1 MGADRDLDVVV
12 YGATGFVG
20 RLTAEYL
27 ARSAPQDVRIGL
39 GGRSRSK
46 LEHARAS
53 LGARAADWPL
63 IVADSSDAA
72 AVEELASATRV
83 VATTVGPYAKY
94 GMPLVEACARAG
106 TDYADLT
113 GEVLFIRDTI
123 DRSHDVAK
131 ASGARI
137 VHGCGFDSIPGD
149 LGVLLLH
156 EAAGEL
162 EETTL
167 VVTALKGAPSGGT
180 IDSVR
185 EQVAEMRGNPARAK
199 IAGDPYALSPDR
211 SAEPQLGDE
220 SDLRMPE
227 YSAELGRWLGP
238 FVMAAINTRQVRR
251 SNALRSWPYGRRF
264 KYREVMGFP
273 GGLAGRAQA
282 TAVAL
287 GAGALFA
294 GLSFGPTR
302 SVLDRVL
309 PKPGEGPSEEARRKG
324 FYKVEIHSRT
334 PSGERWVCREVAQG
348 DPGYAATAVMLGES
362 ALALA
367 LERDRLPDAAGVLT
381 PATAIGSLLADRLR
395 AAGQTWEVER
405 LGAGTATTSKQPV
418 STG

>member
-1 MGADRDLDVVV
+1 MSAERGLDVVV

-27 ARSAPQDVRIGL
+27 ARSAPPEVRIGL
-39 GGRSRSK
+39 GGRSQSK
-46 LEHARAS
+46 LEQVRSS

-63 IVADSSDAA
+63 VVADSSDAGA
-72 AVEELASATRV
+72 IEQLANATRV
-83 VATTVGPYAKY
+83 GETTV
-94 GMPLVEACARAG
+94 
-106 TDYADLT
+106 
-113 GEVLFIRDTI
+113 
-123 DRSHDVAK
+123 
-131 ASGARI
+131 
-137 VHGCGFDSIPGD
+137 
-149 LGVLLLH
+149 
-156 EAAGEL
+156 
-162 EETTL
+162 
-167 VVTALKGAPSGGT
+167 VVTALKGGPSGGT

-185 EQVAEMRGNPARAK
+185 GQIAEMRGNPARAR
-199 IAGDPYALSPDR
+199 IAADPYGLSPDR

-220 SDLRMPE
+220 SDVRMPE
-227 YSAELGRWLGP
+227 YSPELRRWLGP

-251 SNALRSWPYGRRF
+251 SNALQSWAYGRRF
-264 KYREVMGFP
+264 KYREVMGFA

-287 GAGALFA
+287 GTGALFA
-294 GLSFGPTR
+294 GLSFAPTR

-324 FYKVEIHSRT
+324 FYKIEIHART

-367 LERDRLPDAAGVLT
+367 LDRDRLPDAAGVLT
-381 PATAIGSLLADRLR
+381 PATAIGSVLADRLR

-405 LGAGTATTSKQPV
+405 LGAGAATTTP
-418 STG
+418 

>member
-1 MGADRDLDVVV
+1 MSAERGLDVVV

-27 ARSAPQDVRIGL
+27 ARSAPPEVRIGL
-39 GGRSRSK
+39 GGRSQSK
-46 LEHARAS
+46 LEQVRSS

-63 IVADSSDAA
+63 VVADSSDAA
-72 AVEELASATRV
+72 ALAKLASATRV
-83 VATTVGPYAKY
+83 VVTTVGPYAKY
-94 GMPLVEACARAG
+94 GMPLAEACARAG

-123 DRSHDVAK
+123 DRFDDVAQ

-149 LGVLLLH
+149 LGVLLVH

-162 EETTL
+162 GETTL
-167 VVTALKGAPSGGT
+167 VVTALKGGPSGGT

-185 EQVAEMRGNPARAK
+185 GQIDEMRGNPARAR
-199 IAGDPYALSPDR
+199 IAGDAYALSPDR
-211 SAEPQLGDE
+211 AAEPQLGDE

-227 YSAELGRWLGP
+227 YSPELRRWLGP

-251 SNALRSWPYGRRF
+251 SNALQSWAYGRRF
-264 KYREVMGFP
+264 KYREVMGFA

-287 GAGALFA
+287 GTGALFA
-294 GLSFGPTR
+294 GLSFAPTR

-324 FYKVEIHSRT
+324 FFKVEIHTRT

-367 LERDRLPDAAGVLT
+367 LDRDRLPDAAGVLT
-381 PATAIGSLLADRLR
+381 PATAIGSVLADRLR

-405 LGAGTATTSKQPV
+405 LGAGAATTTARPV
-418 STG
+418 SAA